1 MDGVPLHPALTHVPL
16 GLAVVLPIVTAAVL
30 FAVWSGKLGRR
41 PILLV
46 VVLQATVV
54 ASGWSP
60 WRPVSTRP
68 SASPP
73 FVPEAALSSHAEWGE
88 RFVIASA
95 VTLALSL
102 AALFVPWRG
111 TSRGAL
117 AATVVTGALAAGSVS
132 TRATTRRRARLLPPS
147 GARLGAPRPRAR
159 RASLGQH
166 RRSRS
171 SPP

>member
-54 ASGWSP
+54 ASGWYAMETGEHEAE
-60 WRPVSTRP
+60 RV
-68 SASPP
+68 AS

-117 AATVVTGALAAGSVS
+117 AATVVTGALAAWLGVR
-132 TRATTRRRARLLPPS
+132 TGHEGGELVYRHQAARAYAPASEERAPSPGPAEPVALAPP
-147 GARLGAPRPRAR
+147 
-159 RASLGQH
+159 
-166 RRSRS
+166 
-171 SPP
+171 